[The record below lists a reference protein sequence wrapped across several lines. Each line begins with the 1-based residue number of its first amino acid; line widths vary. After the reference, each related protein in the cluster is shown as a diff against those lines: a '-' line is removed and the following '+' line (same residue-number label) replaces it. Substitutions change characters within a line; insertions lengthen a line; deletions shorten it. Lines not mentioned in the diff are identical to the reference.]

1 MNLSKYFSNE
11 QLTQGQQELLIKL
24 QSFLQKSSDSTF
36 LLKGYA
42 GTGKT
47 HITAGIT
54 RYLMA
59 RKREF
64 VILAPTGKA
73 ASVISRKTRC
83 PAYTIHRAIYN
94 FCEST
99 HEEQLVEDETH
110 QEPPHALSEVSFN
123 DDNFDTVYIVDEA
136 SMVSDVYNDS
146 DCCEF
151 GSGYLLNDLIQHINP
166 NGTNRKIIM
175 IGDVAQLPPVGSSY
189 SPALDEWVLNSI
201 YNLKCQSYELTEV
214 VRQKDKSGVMDNA
227 KKLREELSRWC
238 NHRFEFNTAS
248 ADVSRLSTY
257 DFLKKYVEALTE
269 KGAGTEDAIIIAF
282 TNKQIRKY
290 NNYVRGL
297 LFLPKTG
304 IQVGEAVVCTCNHK
318 VDKYKIISNGE
329 FGKIKRVLPGVE
341 CRSIKVMDKVDG
353 CFKPVVV
360 DLNFVV
366 LQVEFINSFG
376 EPYLVT
382 EKVLL
387 NLLERS
393 SPRPSSLEN
402 KALYVDF
409 KKRNFINNK
418 ASHSDYIEAKL
429 SDPYLNFLHLN
440 FGYAITCHRA
450 QGSEF
455 KNVFVDTY
463 QGRQESEQ
471 YIRWL
476 YTAITR
482 TSDKLYIK

>member
-1 MNLSKYFSNE
+1 MNLSRYFSNE

-24 QSFLQKSSDSTF
+24 QDFLQKSTDSTF

-59 RKREF
+59 RNRAF

-73 ASVISRKTRC
+73 ASVISRKTHC
-83 PAYTIHRAIYN
+83 PAYTMHSAIYN
-94 FCEST
+94 FCESA
-99 HEEQLVEDETH
+99 HEELLVEDDIN
-110 QEPPHALSEVSFN
+110 QEPPYTLSEVGFN
-123 DDNFDTVYIVDEA
+123 GDDFDTVYIVDEA
-136 SMVSDVYNDS
+136 SMVPDEYNQS
-146 DCCEF
+146 DCCGF
-151 GSGYLLNDLIQHINP
+151 GSGYLLHDFIKHVNP

-175 IGDVAQLPPVGSSY
+175 IGDAAQLPPVGSSH
-189 SPALDEWVLNSI
+189 SPALDESGLNSR

-214 VRQKDKSGVMDNA
+214 VRQKNKSGVMDNA
-227 KKLREELSRWC
+227 KKLREELNSWG
-238 NHRFEFNTAS
+238 NHRFKFDTAG
-248 ADVSRLSTY
+248 ADVCRLSTY
-257 DFLKKYVEALTE
+257 DFLKRYTKVLTE
-269 KGAGTEDAIIIAF
+269 KGGGTEEAIIIAF
-282 TNKQIRKY
+282 TNKQIRQY
-290 NNYVRGL
+290 NNYVRGM
-297 LFLPKTG
+297 LFSPKADV
-304 IQVGEAVVCTCNHK
+304 QVGEAVVCTCNYK
-318 VDKYKIISNGE
+318 VNKDKIISNGE

-341 CRSIKVMDKVDG
+341 CRPIEVMDKVNG
-353 CFKPVVV
+353 YFKPVVV

-376 EPYLVT
+376 EPYLIT

-393 SPRPSSLEN
+393 SPRPSNLEN

-409 KKRNFINNK
+409 KKRNFLDSK
-418 ASHSDYIEAKL
+418 TSHADYIEAKL

-440 FGYAITCHRA
+440 FGYAITCHRS

>member
-1 MNLSKYFSNE
+1 MSLSRYFSSE

-24 QSFLQKSSDSTF
+24 QKFLQKSSDSTF

-54 RYLMA
+54 RYLME
-59 RKREF
+59 RKRKF
-64 VILAPTGKA
+64 VILASTGKA

-83 PAYTIHRAIYN
+83 AAYTIHRVIYN
-94 FCEST
+94 FCESKNKE
-99 HEEQLVEDETH
+99 HPIEGDIH
-110 QEPPHALSEVSFN
+110 QEPPHTLSEVGLN
-123 DDNFDTVYIVDEA
+123 DDDFDTVYIVDEA
-136 SMVSDVYNDS
+136 SMVSDEYSQS
-146 DCCEF
+146 DCCGF
-151 GSGYLLNDLIQHINP
+151 GSGYLLHDLIKYINP

-175 IGDVAQLPPVGSSY
+175 IGDAAQLPPVGSYY
-189 SPALDEWVLNSI
+189 SPALDELVLNSR

-227 KKLREELSRWC
+227 KKLREELNNWG
-238 NHRFEFNTAS
+238 NHGFKFDTTG
-248 ADVSRLSTY
+248 ADVCRLSTY
-257 DFLKKYVEALTE
+257 DFLKRYIEALTK
-269 KGAGTEDAIIIAF
+269 KGAGTEEAIIIAF

-376 EPYLVT
+376 EPYLIT

-409 KKRNFINNK
+409 KKRNFIDSK
-418 ASHSDYIEAKL
+418 ASHADYIEAKL

-440 FGYAITCHRA
+440 FGYAITCHRS

>member
-1 MNLSKYFSNE
+1 M
-11 QLTQGQQELLIKL
+11 
-24 QSFLQKSSDSTF
+24 
-36 LLKGYA
+36 
-42 GTGKT
+42 
-47 HITAGIT
+47 
-54 RYLMA
+54 
-59 RKREF
+59 
-64 VILAPTGKA
+64 
-73 ASVISRKTRC
+73 
-83 PAYTIHRAIYN
+83 
-94 FCEST
+94 
-99 HEEQLVEDETH
+99 
-110 QEPPHALSEVSFN
+110 
-123 DDNFDTVYIVDEA
+123 
-136 SMVSDVYNDS
+136 
-146 DCCEF
+146 
-151 GSGYLLNDLIQHINP
+151 
-166 NGTNRKIIM
+166 
-175 IGDVAQLPPVGSSY
+175 
-189 SPALDEWVLNSI
+189 
-201 YNLKCQSYELTEV
+201 
-214 VRQKDKSGVMDNA
+214 
-227 KKLREELSRWC
+227 
-238 NHRFEFNTAS
+238 
-248 ADVSRLSTY
+248 
-257 DFLKKYVEALTE
+257 
-269 KGAGTEDAIIIAF
+269 
-282 TNKQIRKY
+282 
-290 NNYVRGL
+290 
-297 LFLPKTG
+297 PKTG

-318 VDKYKIISNGE
+318 IDRDNFISNGE
-329 FGKIKRVLPGVE
+329 FGKIKKVLPDVE
-341 CRSIKVMDKVDG
+341 CRSVEVMDKVDG

-376 EPYLVT
+376 ELYLVT

>member
-24 QSFLQKSSDSTF
+24 QSFLQKSTDSIF

-59 RKREF
+59 RNRGF

-73 ASVISRKTRC
+73 ANVISRKTRC
-83 PAYTIHRAIYN
+83 AAYTIHRVIYN
-94 FCEST
+94 FHENKY
-99 HEEQLVEDETH
+99 EEQLIEDDVH
-110 QEPPHALSEVSFN
+110 QESPRTLSEVAIN
-123 DDNFDTVYIVDEA
+123 ADDFDTVYIVDEA
-136 SMVSDVYNDS
+136 SMVSDEYSQS
-146 DCCEF
+146 DCCGF
-151 GSGYLLNDLIQHINP
+151 GSGYLLHDLIKYVNP
-166 NGTNRKIIM
+166 NGTSRKIIM
-175 IGDVAQLPPVGSSY
+175 IGDAAQLPPVGSSY
-189 SPALDEWVLNSI
+189 SPALDEWVLNSR

-227 KKLREELSRWC
+227 KKIREELDRWD
-238 NHRFEFNTAS
+238 NHSFKFNTTG
-248 ADVSRLSTY
+248 ADVYRLSTY
-257 DFLKKYVEALTE
+257 DFLKRYIEALTK
-269 KGAGTEDAIIIAF
+269 KGAGTEEAIIIAF

-290 NNYVRGL
+290 NNYVRGM

-318 VDKYKIISNGE
+318 IDRDNFISNGE
-329 FGKIKRVLPGVE
+329 FGKIKKVLPDVE
-341 CRSIKVMDKVDG
+341 CRSVEVMDKVDG

-376 EPYLVT
+376 ELYLVT

>member
-1 MNLSKYFSNE
+1 MSLSKYFSNE

-24 QSFLQKSSDSTF
+24 QDFLQKSNDSTF

-59 RKREF
+59 RNREF

-73 ASVISRKTRC
+73 ANVISKKTRC
-83 PAYTIHRAIYN
+83 PAYTIHRVIYN
-94 FCEST
+94 FCESKDNE
-99 HEEQLVEDETH
+99 HPSEDDIH
-110 QEPPHALSEVSFN
+110 QELPHTLSEVGLN
-123 DDNFDTVYIVDEA
+123 DDDFDTVYIVDEA
-136 SMVSDVYNDS
+136 SMVSDEYSES
-146 DCCEF
+146 DCCGF
-151 GSGYLLNDLIQHINP
+151 GSGYLLHDLIKHINP
-166 NGTNRKIIM
+166 NRTNRKIIF
-175 IGDVAQLPPVGSSY
+175 IGDEAQLPPVNSTY
-189 SPALDEWVLNSI
+189 SPALDEAILKSR
-201 YNLKCQSYELTEV
+201 YRLKCQSYELTEV
-214 VRQKDKSGVMDNA
+214 VRQKDKSGVMSNA
-227 KKLREELSRWC
+227 KKLREALISWDF
-238 NHRFEFNTAS
+238 HGFKFDTTH
-248 ADVSRLSTY
+248 ADISRLSTH
-257 DFLKKYVEALTE
+257 DFLKKYIESLIQKATSTE
-269 KGAGTEDAIIIAF
+269 EAIIIAF
-282 TNKQIRKY
+282 TNKQIRQY
-290 NNYVRGL
+290 NNYVRGM
-297 LFLPKTG
+297 LFSPKAAV
-304 IQVGEAVVCTCNHK
+304 QVGEAVVCTRNHK
-318 VDKYKIISNGE
+318 VDRDRIISNGE
-329 FGKIKRVLPGVE
+329 FGKIKRVFPCVE
-341 CRSIKVMDKVDG
+341 CRSIEVMDKVKG
-353 CFKPVVV
+353 GFKPVVV

-376 EPYLVT
+376 EPYLIT

-418 ASHSDYIEAKL
+418 VNHSDYIEVKL

-440 FGYAITCHRA
+440 FGYAITCHRS